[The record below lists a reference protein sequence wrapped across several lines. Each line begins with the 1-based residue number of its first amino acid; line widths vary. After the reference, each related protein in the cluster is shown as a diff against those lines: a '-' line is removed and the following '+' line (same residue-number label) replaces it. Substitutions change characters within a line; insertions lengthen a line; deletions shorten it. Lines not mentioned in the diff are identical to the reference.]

1 MDAFFNNMGEKLK
14 EALPVLGIKL
24 EEEEGK
30 REKFAPFERPRSVLK
45 SRGGSK
51 SPVASHSST
60 PTRVQFVGLDEELV
74 ACPLPLRVRPATS
87 GADIGCD
94 ATRSKGER
102 KSCQG
107 RCAWRGAGTVLEAN
121 KE

>member
-74 ACPLPLRVRPATS
+74 KRREKELS
-87 GADIGCD
+87 GPVCMARRRDSF
-94 ATRSKGER
+94 RSK
-102 KSCQG
+102 QG
-107 RCAWRGAGTVLEAN
+107 VMDKRRS
-121 KE
+121 

>member
-1 MDAFFNNMGEKLK
+1 MSRVADGLPVQVRPRMDAFFNNMGEKLK

-51 SPVASHSST
+51 SPVRSAI
-60 PTRVQFVGLDEELV
+60 LD
-74 ACPLPLRVRPATS
+74 AHAM
-87 GADIGCD
+87 
-94 ATRSKGER
+94 
-102 KSCQG
+102 
-107 RCAWRGAGTVLEAN
+107 
-121 KE
+121 